1 MAVGP
6 LAEVVYHPI
15 VGFRLGTVAAGIKV
29 PGRKDLVVMQA
40 QAGSSMAGVFT
51 ANAFCA
57 APVHLCRRHLLN
69 DRPLALVV
77 NTGNANA
84 GTGLVGDAD
93 AQTSCHEL
101 AQALNLNSTQVL
113 PFSTGVIGEKL
124 PIEKIVT
131 HLPKAIKALNIN
143 GWEDAALGILTTDT
157 RPKGASVQIEHFGRT
172 ISLSG
177 IAKGSGM
184 IRPNMATMLAF
195 VASDVKCT
203 PTLAQDL
210 LNQAV
215 NHSFNRITVDGDMST
230 NDSCMLIATGASD
243 LCLDEDSELVA
254 KFSHALTE
262 LMQQLAHAIVRD
274 GEGATKFISV
284 EVLGGAN
291 TEECLQVAYAIAH
304 SPLIK
309 TAMFASDPNWGRILT
324 AVGYSGVPNLD
335 VNSLTIHLGDCL
347 LVDQGGRAQSYNE
360 AAGQKVMDEEEISIR
375 IDLKRGDAKETV
387 WTTDLSYDYVKINAD
402 YRS

>member
-6 LAEVVYHPI
+6 LAKVKYYPI
-15 VGFRLGTVAAGIKV
+15 AGFQLGTTEASIKT

-57 APVHLCRRHLLN
+57 APVHLCRRHLQ
-69 DRPLALVV
+69 DDSPLALVI

-84 GTGLVGDAD
+84 GTGEAGDAD
-93 AQTSCHEL
+93 ALTSCDEL
-101 AQALNLNSTQVL
+101 AKALNLTSSQVL

-131 HLPKAIKALNIN
+131 NLPRAISKLDVN
-143 GWEDAALGILTTDT
+143 GWEDASWGILTTDT
-157 RPKGASVQIEHFGRT
+157 RTKGASVQIEHFGQK
-172 ISLSG
+172 ISLTG
-177 IAKGSGM
+177 ISKGSGM

-195 VASDVKCT
+195 VATDVKCS
-203 PTLAQDL
+203 PTLTQDL

-215 NHSFNRITVDGDMST
+215 NQSFNRITVDGDMST
-230 NDSCMLIATGASD
+230 NDSCILIATGAND

-254 KFSHALTE
+254 KFSKALTE

-284 EVLGGAN
+284 EVEGGAN
-291 TEECLQVAYAIAH
+291 SEECLQVAYAIAH

-309 TAMFASDPNWGRILT
+309 TAMFASDPNWGRILA

-335 VNSLTIHLGDCL
+335 VNLLTIHLGDSL
-347 LVDQGGRAQSYNE
+347 LVEKGCCASSYTE
-360 AAGQKVMDEEEISIR
+360 AAGQKVMDQEEIAIR
-375 IDLKRGDAKETV
+375 VNLKRGDVHETV

>member
-6 LAEVVYHPI
+6 FSEVTYHPI
-15 VGFRLGTVAAGIKV
+15 AGFQLGTTAAGIKN
-29 PGRKDLVVMQA
+29 PGRQDLVVMQA

-57 APVHLCRRHLLN
+57 APVHLCRRHLL
-69 DRPLALVV
+69 DDSPLALVI

-84 GTGLVGDAD
+84 GTGAAGDAD
-93 AQTSCHEL
+93 ALTSCTEL
-101 AQALNLNSTQVL
+101 ALALNLQSTQIL

-124 PIEKIVT
+124 PIDKIVT
-131 HLPKAIKALNIN
+131 SLPKAIEALDTD
-143 GWEDAALGILTTDT
+143 GWQEAALGILTTDT
-157 RPKGASVQIEHFGRT
+157 RTKGASVQVEHLGQT
-172 ISLSG
+172 ISLTG

-195 VASDVKCT
+195 VATDVKCS
-203 PTLAQDL
+203 PTLTQDL

-215 NHSFNRITVDGDMST
+215 NQSFNRITVDGDMST

-243 LCLDEDSELVA
+243 LCLDEDSTLVA
-254 KFSHALTE
+254 KFSHALTQ

-284 EVLGGAN
+284 EVEGGAN
-291 TEECLQVAYAIAH
+291 SEECLQVAYAIAH

-309 TAMFASDPNWGRILT
+309 TAMFASDPNWGRILA

-335 VNSLTIHLGDCL
+335 VNLLTIHLGDSL
-347 LVDQGGRAQSYNE
+347 LVDAGACAISYTE
-360 AAGQKVMDEEEISIR
+360 AAGQKVMDEEEITIR
-375 IDLKRGDAKETV
+375 IDLRRGDAKETV

>member
-6 LAEVVYHPI
+6 FSEVTYYPI
-15 VGFRLGTVAAGIKV
+15 AGFQLGTAAAGIKT

-57 APVHLCRRHLLN
+57 APVHLCRRHLL
-69 DRPLALVV
+69 DDSPLALVI

-84 GTGLVGDAD
+84 GTGMEGDAD
-93 AQTSCHEL
+93 ALKTCTEL
-101 AQALNLNSTQVL
+101 AQALNLKSSQVL

-124 PIEKIVT
+124 PIDKIVT
-131 HLPKAIKALNIN
+131 SLPKAIEQLDIN
-143 GWEDAALGILTTDT
+143 GWQDAALGILTTDT
-157 RPKGASVQIEHFGRT
+157 RTKGASVQVEHIGQT
-172 ISLSG
+172 ISLTG

-195 VASDVKCT
+195 VATDVQCS
-203 PTLAQDL
+203 PTLTQDL

-215 NHSFNRITVDGDMST
+215 NQSFNRITVDGDMST
-230 NDSCMLIATGASD
+230 NDSCVLIATGASD
-243 LCLDEDSELVA
+243 LCLDEDSALVA
-254 KFSHALTE
+254 KFSNALTQ

-284 EVLGGAN
+284 EVKGGAN
-291 TEECLQVAYAIAH
+291 SEECLQVAYAIAH

-309 TAMFASDPNWGRILT
+309 TAMFASDPNWGRILA

-335 VNSLTIHLGDCL
+335 VNILTIHLGDSL
-347 LVDQGGRAQSYNE
+347 LVDQGGCAIGYTE
-360 AAGQKVMDEEEISIR
+360 AAGQKVMDEEEITIR
-375 IDLKRGDAKETV
+375 VDLKRGDAKETV

>member
-1 MAVGP
+1 MAVGA
-6 LAEVVYHPI
+6 LTEIKYNPI
-15 VGFRLGTVAAGIKV
+15 LGFKLGTVAAGIKT

-57 APVHLCRRHLLN
+57 APVARCRQHLQ
-69 DRPLALVV
+69 DDSPLALVI

-84 GTGLVGDAD
+84 GTGVASDAD
-93 AQTSCHEL
+93 ALSSCHEL
-101 AQALNLNSTQVL
+101 AQVLNLDTSQVL

-124 PIEKIVT
+124 PIEKILISLPEAVK
-131 HLPKAIKALNIN
+131 HLDIN
-143 GWEDAALGILTTDT
+143 GWQDAAEGILTTDT
-157 RPKGASVQIEHFGRT
+157 RTKGASLQIEHFGHT
-172 ISLSG
+172 ISLTG

-195 VASDVKCT
+195 VATDVQAS
-203 PTLAQDL
+203 PTLTQDL

-215 NHSFNRITVDGDMST
+215 NQSFNRITVDGDMST

-284 EVLGGAN
+284 EVDGGAN
-291 TEECLQVAYAIAH
+291 SEECLQVAYAIAH

-309 TAMFASDPNWGRILT
+309 TAMFASDPNWGRILA

-335 VNSLTIHLGDCL
+335 VNSLTIYLGDVL
-347 LVDQGGRAQSYNE
+347 LVEQGACATSYTE
-360 AAGQKVMDEEEISIR
+360 AAGQAVMDQEEISITINLR
-375 IDLKRGDAKETV
+375 RGAIKETI

>member
-6 LAEVVYHPI
+6 LTQVQYYPI
-15 VGFRLGTVAAGIKV
+15 AGFQLGTTEASIKT

-51 ANAFCA
+51 TNAFCA
-57 APVHLCRRHLLN
+57 APVNLCRRHLQ
-69 DRPLALVV
+69 DDSPLALVV

-84 GTGLVGDAD
+84 GTGAMGDAE
-93 AQTSCHEL
+93 ALTCCNEL
-101 AQALNLNSTQVL
+101 AKALDLNSSQIL

-124 PIEKIVT
+124 PIEKIVSS
-131 HLPKAIKALNIN
+131 LPNAINKLDIN
-143 GWEDAALGILTTDT
+143 GWQDAAWGILTTDT
-157 RPKGASVQIEHFGRT
+157 RTKGASVQIQHFGHT
-172 ISLSG
+172 ISLTG
-177 IAKGSGM
+177 ISKGSGM

-195 VASDVKCT
+195 VATDVTCS
-203 PTLAQDL
+203 PTLTQDL

-215 NHSFNRITVDGDMST
+215 NQSFNRITVDGDMST
-230 NDSCMLIATGASD
+230 NDSCILIATGSSD

-254 KFSHALTE
+254 KFSKALTE

-284 EVLGGAN
+284 EVEGGAN
-291 TEECLQVAYAIAH
+291 SEECLQVAYAIAH

-309 TAMFASDPNWGRILT
+309 TAMFASDPNWGRILA
-324 AVGYSGVPNLD
+324 AVGYSGVSNLD
-335 VNSLTIHLGDCL
+335 VNALTIHLGDHL
-347 LVDQGGRAQSYNE
+347 LVEKGGCASSYTE
-360 AAGQKVMDEEEISIR
+360 AAGQKVMDQEEIIIR
-375 IDLKRGDAKETV
+375 VDLKRGDAHETV

>member
-1 MAVGP
+1 MAVGL
-6 LAEVVYHPI
+6 LAEVKYHPI
-15 VGFRLGTVAAGIKV
+15 AGFQLGTTDAGIKT
-29 PGRKDLVVMQA
+29 PGRRDLVVMQA

-51 ANAFCA
+51 TNAFCA
-57 APVHLCRRHLLN
+57 APVQLCRRHLK
-69 DRPLALVV
+69 DDSPLALVI

-84 GTGLVGDAD
+84 GTGAAGDAD
-93 AQTSCHEL
+93 AFTACNEV
-101 AQALNLNSTQVL
+101 AQALNLNASQVL

-131 HLPKAIKALNIN
+131 SLPKAISQLDIN
-143 GWEDAALGILTTDT
+143 GWQDAAWGILTTDT
-157 RPKGASVQIEHFGRT
+157 RTKGASVQIEHFGQT
-172 ISLSG
+172 ITLTG
-177 IAKGSGM
+177 ISKGSGM

-195 VASDVKCT
+195 VATDVQCS
-203 PTLAQDL
+203 PTLTQDL

-215 NHSFNRITVDGDMST
+215 DQSFNRITVDGDMST
-230 NDSCMLIATGASD
+230 NDSCILIATGASD

-254 KFSHALTE
+254 KFSKALTE

-284 EVLGGAN
+284 EVEGGAN
-291 TEECLQVAYAIAH
+291 SEECLQVAYAIAH

-309 TAMFASDPNWGRILT
+309 TAMFASDPNWGRILN

-335 VNSLTIHLGDCL
+335 VKTLTIHLGDSL
-347 LVDQGGRAQSYNE
+347 LVDQGGCASSYTE
-360 AAGQKVMDEEEISIR
+360 AAGQKVMDQEEITIR
-375 IDLKRGDAKETV
+375 VDLKRGDVKETV

>member
-6 LAEVVYHPI
+6 LAKVVYHPI
-15 VGFRLGTVAAGIKV
+15 AGFRLGTTEAGMKV
-29 PGRKDLVVMQA
+29 SGRKDLVVMEA

-57 APVHLCRRHLLN
+57 APVHLCRRHLLS
-69 DRPLALVV
+69 DSPLALVV

-84 GTGLVGDAD
+84 GTGLDGEAD
-93 AQTSCHEL
+93 AQTCCHEL
-101 AQALNLNSTQVL
+101 AQALNLKSSQVL

-124 PIEKIVT
+124 PIGKIVSS
-131 HLPKAIKALNIN
+131 LPKAIDALDVN

-157 RPKGASVQIEHFGRT
+157 RPKGASVQFQHLGRS

-215 NHSFNRITVDGDMST
+215 NQSFNRITVDGDMST

-243 LCLDEDSELVA
+243 LCLDEDTDLVA
-254 KFSHALTE
+254 LFSHALTE
-262 LMQQLAHAIVRD
+262 LMQELAHAIVRD
-274 GEGATKFISV
+274 GEGATKFISI
-284 EVLGGAN
+284 EVLGGASS
-291 TEECLQVAYAIAH
+291 EECLQVAYAIAH

-309 TAMFASDPNWGRILT
+309 TAMFASDPNWGRILA
-324 AVGYSGVPNLD
+324 AVGYAGVPNLD

-347 LVDQGGRAQSYNE
+347 LVEHGGCAQSYSE
-360 AAGQKVMDEEEISIR
+360 AAGQEIMNKDEINIR
-375 IDLKRGDAKETV
+375 VDLKRGDTKETV

>member
-1 MAVGP
+1 MAVGL
-6 LAEVVYHPI
+6 LAEVKYHPI
-15 VGFRLGTVAAGIKV
+15 AGFQLGTTDASIKI

-51 ANAFCA
+51 TNAFCA
-57 APVHLCRRHLLN
+57 APVQLCRRHLQ
-69 DRPLALVV
+69 DDSPLALVI

-84 GTGLVGDAD
+84 GTGAAGNAD
-93 AQTSCHEL
+93 ALTSCNEL
-101 AQALNLNSTQVL
+101 AQALNLNSSQVL

-131 HLPKAIKALNIN
+131 SLPHAINKLDVN
-143 GWEDAALGILTTDT
+143 GWQDAAWGILTTDT
-157 RPKGASVQIEHFGRT
+157 RTKGASVQIEHFGQT
-172 ISLSG
+172 ISLTG
-177 IAKGSGM
+177 ISKGSGM

-195 VASDVKCT
+195 VATDVQCS

-215 NHSFNRITVDGDMST
+215 NQSFNRITVDGDMST

-243 LCLDEDSELVA
+243 LCLDEDTDLVA
-254 KFSHALTE
+254 LFSHALTE
-262 LMQQLAHAIVRD
+262 LMQELAHAIVRD

-284 EVLGGAN
+284 EVEGGAN
-291 TEECLQVAYAIAH
+291 SEECLQVAYAIAH

-309 TAMFASDPNWGRILT
+309 TAMFASDPNWGRILN
-324 AVGYSGVPNLD
+324 AVGYSGVPNLN
-335 VNSLTIHLGDCL
+335 VKTLTIHLGDLL
-347 LVDQGGRAQSYNE
+347 LVDHGGCASSYTE
-360 AAGQKVMDEEEISIR
+360 TEGQKVMDQDEITIR
-375 IDLKRGDAKETV
+375 VNLKRGDVKETV

>member
-6 LAEVVYHPI
+6 LSQVKYYPI
-15 VGFRLGTVAAGIKV
+15 LGFQLGTTEASIKT

-51 ANAFCA
+51 TNAFCA
-57 APVHLCRRHLLN
+57 APVTLCRRHLQ
-69 DRPLALVV
+69 DDSPLALVI

-84 GTGLVGDAD
+84 GTGAAGDAD
-93 AQTSCHEL
+93 ALTSCKEL
-101 AQALNLNSTQVL
+101 AKALNLKSSQIL

-124 PIEKIVT
+124 PIAKIVSG
-131 HLPKAIKALNIN
+131 LPSAINKLDVN
-143 GWEDAALGILTTDT
+143 GWQDAAWGILTTDT
-157 RPKGASVQIEHFGRT
+157 RTKGASVQIQHFGQT
-172 ISLSG
+172 INLTG
-177 IAKGSGM
+177 ISKGSGM

-195 VASDVKCT
+195 VATDVKSS
-203 PTLAQDL
+203 PTLTQDL

-215 NHSFNRITVDGDMST
+215 NQSFNRITVDGDMST
-230 NDSCMLIATGASD
+230 NDSCILIATGASD
-243 LCLDEDSELVA
+243 LCLDEDSDLVA
-254 KFSHALTE
+254 KFSKALTE

-284 EVLGGAN
+284 EVEGGAN
-291 TEECLQVAYAIAH
+291 SEECLQVAYAIAH

-309 TAMFASDPNWGRILT
+309 TAMFASDPNWGRILA

-335 VNSLTIHLGDCL
+335 VNALTIYLGDIL
-347 LVDQGGRAQSYNE
+347 LVDKGGCASSYTE
-360 AAGQKVMDEEEISIR
+360 AAGQKVMDQEEITIR
-375 IDLKRGDAKETV
+375 VDLKRGDANETV

>member
-6 LAEVVYHPI
+6 FSEVTYHPI
-15 VGFRLGTVAAGIKV
+15 AGFQLGTTAAGIKT
-29 PGRKDLVVMQA
+29 PGRQDLVVMQA

-57 APVHLCRRHLLN
+57 APVHLCRRHLL
-69 DRPLALVV
+69 DDSPLALVI

-84 GTGLVGDAD
+84 GTGAAGDAD
-93 AQTSCHEL
+93 ALTSCTEL
-101 AQALNLNSTQVL
+101 ALALNLQSTQIL

-124 PIEKIVT
+124 PIDKIVT
-131 HLPKAIKALNIN
+131 SLPKAIEALDTD
-143 GWEDAALGILTTDT
+143 GWQEAALGILTTDT
-157 RPKGASVQIEHFGRT
+157 RTKGASVQVEHLGQT
-172 ISLSG
+172 ISLTG

-195 VASDVKCT
+195 VATDVKCS
-203 PTLAQDL
+203 PTLTQDL

-215 NHSFNRITVDGDMST
+215 NQSFNRITVDGDMST

-243 LCLDEDSELVA
+243 LCLDEDSTLVA
-254 KFSHALTE
+254 KFSHALTQ

-284 EVLGGAN
+284 EVEGGAN
-291 TEECLQVAYAIAH
+291 SEECLQVAYAIAH

-309 TAMFASDPNWGRILT
+309 TAMFASDPNWGRILA

-335 VNSLTIHLGDCL
+335 VNLLTIHLGDSL
-347 LVDQGGRAQSYNE
+347 LVDAGACAISYTE
-360 AAGQKVMDEEEISIR
+360 AAGQKVMDEEEITIR
-375 IDLKRGDAKETV
+375 IDLRRGDAKETV